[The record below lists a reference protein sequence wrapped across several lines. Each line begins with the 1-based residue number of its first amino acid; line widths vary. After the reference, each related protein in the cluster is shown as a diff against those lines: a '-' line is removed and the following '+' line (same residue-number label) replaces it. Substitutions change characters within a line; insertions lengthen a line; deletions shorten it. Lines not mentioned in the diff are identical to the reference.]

1 MEEVVTKDVMV
12 ERKEKTLKKESIE
25 RNNKK

>member
-12 ERKEKTLKKESIE
+12 ERKEKTTKKESIE